1 MKVLQT
7 LVLDK
12 YSDTN
17 RYTLVDGNV
26 YKDISGGVG
35 GQMGIAQ
42 EPVYCVTLYCE
53 LEENEDTQYPL
64 EDFLDKYYVN
74 CTDVMEKKEENGKH
88 IFIFEVEGEA
98 LEDIKEISDLVG
110 KRVFHYMDGDD
121 IKFGIE

>member
-35 GQMGIAQ
+35 GQRECLIIW
-42 EPVYCVTLYCE
+42 
-53 LEENEDTQYPL
+53 
-64 EDFLDKYYVN
+64 
-74 CTDVMEKKEENGKH
+74 MEM
-88 IFIFEVEGEA
+88 I
-98 LEDIKEISDLVG
+98 
-110 KRVFHYMDGDD
+110 
-121 IKFGIE
+121 